1 LEALALNYQ
10 GYLDRQQGRYRGAT
24 QHYQAS
30 AMLQRRLGMAGL
42 ASVLINLSYALA
54 LVGECHHGRL
64 VTEEA
69 GRWARRLGQEYML
82 ALALNARAL
91 VEEYDRHHKAALA
104 YSDQAL
110 GIARG
115 LLAPRLRGLIYLT
128 RARAHRHLMEDQV
141 WQGMAGAAEFDEAIK
156 DANQAVNLL
165 KNNPPDRVVALIERG
180 CLYREVARWHYR
192 HDDQVEAVQAVRR
205 SRRDLERTLTL
216 AGIMDLA
223 EQQALA
229 WTHLGWLS
237 YYTGQTEEAQ
247 QALEQAVA
255 CIPADYA
262 FGQREQ
268 MPAMTREERKGEARL
283 PFWNT
288 LGQVEMIKA
297 QIALDQALVSK
308 EAGLEQ
314 AVRHISLAL
323 AYLAQAG
330 DGHFDLNRTEER
342 LHQRLLEDR
351 LYIGLLHEHAG
362 RVAAKLGLPQPSRFQ
377 EFLNRMFG
385 PAELWA

>member
-1 LEALALNYQ
+1 
-10 GYLDRQQGRYRGAT
+10 
-24 QHYQAS
+24 
-30 AMLQRRLGMAGL
+30 MLQRRLGMAGL

-91 VEEYDRHHKAALA
+91 VEEYDGHHKAALG
-104 YSDQAL
+104 YTDQAL

-128 RARAHRHLMEDQV
+128 RARANRHLMEDQV
-141 WQGMAGAAEFDEAIK
+141 RQGLADETEFDGAIK
-156 DANQAVNLL
+156 DANHAVNLL
-165 KNNPPDRVVALIERG
+165 KNNPPDRVVALMERG

-192 HDDQVEAVQAVRR
+192 REDQVDAVQAVRR
-205 SRRDLERTLTL
+205 SQRDLERTLTL

-229 WTHLGWLS
+229 WTHLGWLW
-237 YYTGQTEEAQ
+237 YYTGQMEEAER
-247 QALEQAVA
+247 ALEEATA
-255 CIPADYA
+255 CIPADYV
-262 FGQREQ
+262 FGERGRL
-268 MPAMTREERKGEARL
+268 PAMTREGQKDEARL

-297 QIALDQALVSK
+297 QIALDQALAPE
-308 EAGLEQ
+308 EAGAEETNLEQ

-323 AYLAQAG
+323 AYLVQAA
-330 DGHFDLNRTEER
+330 DEHFELNRAEEG
-342 LHQRLLEDR
+342 LHRRLLEDR
-351 LYIGLLHEHAG
+351 LNIGILHEHA
-362 RVAAKLGLPQPSRFQ
+362 RRMAAELGLPQPSRFQ